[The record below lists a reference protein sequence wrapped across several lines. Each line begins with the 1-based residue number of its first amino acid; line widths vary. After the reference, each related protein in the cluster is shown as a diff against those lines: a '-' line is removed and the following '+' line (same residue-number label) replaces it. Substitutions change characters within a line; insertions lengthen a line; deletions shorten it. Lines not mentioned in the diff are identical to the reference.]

1 MSYYTIIGLEVHVE
15 LLTETK
21 MFCSCSTKFGSL
33 PNSNVCPVCLGLPGV
48 LPVINKKA
56 VEYLLKVA
64 LSLDCKIPHR
74 SKFDRKNYFY
84 PDMPKNYQISQYD
97 LPLSQDGFL
106 EIEIDGNRKKI
117 GIERI
122 HLEEDTGKS
131 IHTGTIDK
139 SLYTLEDFNRA
150 GVPLLEIV
158 SKPHMSSPEE
168 AGEYLKELRAILFS
182 LGISDCKMEE
192 GSLRCD
198 ANISVNKED
207 FPELSRKVEIKNMNS
222 FKSVQK
228 ALFYEIKRQ
237 TEMIERGEAIQQ
249 ETRGWLEEEGKTIF
263 MRGKEMAND
272 YRYFPEPDLLPLEID
287 RIWLEEIKNT
297 IPELP
302 REKKRRFVKDYNISN
317 YEATVLCDNF
327 ALSKFFEETVRIY
340 DKAPVITNWL
350 LGDISK
356 YLNAENLEITSTKLT
371 PENLS
376 EMLSL
381 IDNKVISGKIGK
393 DIIEEMLRS
402 GKKAEKIV
410 QERGLL
416 QISDEEVLWN
426 LIRKVM
432 DENSDAVKEYLKGKT
447 KALGYLVGQ
456 VMKQSKGKAN
466 PQITNSIIL
475 EELQKKTG
483 EA

>member
-287 RIWLEEIKNT
+287 RI
-297 IPELP
+297 
-302 REKKRRFVKDYNISN
+302 
-317 YEATVLCDNF
+317 
-327 ALSKFFEETVRIY
+327 
-340 DKAPVITNWL
+340 
-350 LGDISK
+350 
-356 YLNAENLEITSTKLT
+356 
-371 PENLS
+371 
-376 EMLSL
+376 
-381 IDNKVISGKIGK
+381 
-393 DIIEEMLRS
+393 
-402 GKKAEKIV
+402 
-410 QERGLL
+410 
-416 QISDEEVLWN
+416 
-426 LIRKVM
+426 
-432 DENSDAVKEYLKGKT
+432 
-447 KALGYLVGQ
+447 
-456 VMKQSKGKAN
+456 
-466 PQITNSIIL
+466 
-475 EELQKKTG
+475 
-483 EA
+483 